1 VVLLGIWI
9 GVEAVR
15 AFPNQMSY
23 MNQLAIGKPHWW
35 YLSDSNVEWGDD
47 APALAAYLRARG
59 ETRVRSAF
67 LGDFMVL
74 NKYGVQPLMLANP
87 KGEQQEKTR
96 YAAIGAS
103 FLAIAELIGLAKTAG
118 SEARIWYL
126 ALAGSTIFVSWLVT
140 QVMFAFHY
148 AHEHYSPHGSHATE
162 GGLDFPTDQH
172 PDYWDFIYFSTSIG
186 ATSQTSDVA
195 IKSKEIRRLVTLHAV
210 VSFFFNTMVL
220 ALTINLLASLF

>member
-1 VVLLGIWI
+1 MMLRPRVYLAAATGLVVLLGLPHSIPTSLRGTFAWNAGGLVYLVLALMI
-9 GVEAVR
+9 MRRCGVDVIRSR
-15 AFPNQMSY
+15 AARQD
-23 MNQLAIGKPHWW
+23 
-35 YLSDSNVEWGDD
+35 DSGIVI
-47 APALAAYLRARG
+47 
-59 ETRVRSAF
+59 
-67 LGDFMVL
+67 LGVIL
-74 NKYGVQPLMLANP
+74 L
-87 KGEQQEKTR
+87 
-96 YAAIGAS
+96 AIGAS

-148 AHEHYSPHGSHATE
+148 AHEHYSPHGSHAIE
-162 GGLDFPTDQH
+162 GGLDFPADRH

-220 ALTINLLASLF
+220 ALTINLAASLVQ

>member
-1 VVLLGIWI
+1 MMLRPRVYLAAATGLIVLLGLPHSIPTSLRGTFAWNAGGLVYLVLALLI
-9 GVEAVR
+9 MRRCGVDVIRSR
-15 AFPNQMSY
+15 AARQD
-23 MNQLAIGKPHWW
+23 
-35 YLSDSNVEWGDD
+35 DSGIVI
-47 APALAAYLRARG
+47 
-59 ETRVRSAF
+59 
-67 LGDFMVL
+67 LGVIL
-74 NKYGVQPLMLANP
+74 L
-87 KGEQQEKTR
+87 
-96 YAAIGAS
+96 AIGAS

-148 AHEHYSPHGSHATE
+148 AHEHYSPHGSHAIE
-162 GGLDFPTDQH
+162 GGLDFPADRH

-186 ATSQTSDVA
+186 ATSQTSDVS

-220 ALTINLLASLF
+220 ALTINLAASLVQ

>member
-1 VVLLGIWI
+1 MMLRPRVYLAAATGLIVLLGLPHSIPTSLRGTFAWNAGGLVYLVLALMI
-9 GVEAVR
+9 MRRCGVDVIRSR
-15 AFPNQMSY
+15 AARQD
-23 MNQLAIGKPHWW
+23 
-35 YLSDSNVEWGDD
+35 DSGIVI
-47 APALAAYLRARG
+47 
-59 ETRVRSAF
+59 
-67 LGDFMVL
+67 LGVIL
-74 NKYGVQPLMLANP
+74 L
-87 KGEQQEKTR
+87 
-96 YAAIGAS
+96 AIGAS

-148 AHEHYSPHGSHATE
+148 AHEHYSPHGSHAIE
-162 GGLDFPTDQH
+162 GGLDFPADRH

-186 ATSQTSDVA
+186 ATSQTSDVS

-220 ALTINLLASLF
+220 ALTINLAASLVQ